1 MRVSLS
7 RFEVE
12 VLPRPDD
19 INGKVYFVE
28 FSVFIRGDGDPMARG
43 TLRWDGCLELG
54 RAIGLHLCSRSD
66 AREFAEA
73 IDAVY
78 EHGRA
83 MMRESLGDDVAT
95 D

>member
-12 VLPRPDD
+12 VLPRPDNID
-19 INGKVYFVE
+19 GKVYFVE
-28 FSVFIRGDGDPMARG
+28 FSVFTRGESDPMARG
-43 TLRWDGCLELG
+43 TLRWDGCLEID
-54 RAIGLHLCSRSD
+54 RNRGLHMCSRSD

-73 IDAVY
+73 IDTVY

-83 MMRESLGDDVAT
+83 IMRESLGDEVAT